1 MREHSRWLRLL
12 AILLGF
18 SLIAAACGDDDD
30 TEAGEDEETEEEGGS
45 EAPAAPPE
53 GDAAPECE
61 GEEDGALKIGGLL
74 PETGNLAFLGPPQE
88 AGAALA
94 VEEIN
99 EAGGVLGA
107 DVEFMPGD
115 SGDTSTDI
123 ANQTVD
129 RHLNA
134 DADVIL
140 GAASSGVSFT
150 VLDKIAEACK
160 IMFSPANTSP
170 DFTDYEEDDLYFRTA
185 PSDVLQGRI
194 LAELVAEEDNTT
206 LGLMALQD
214 PYGEGLLR
222 FTQEPF
228 EEGGGEVVTDLVYD
242 PQAQNFD
249 AEVEEVVSADPD
261 ALVLI
266 GFEESSRI
274 LTSLFEAGF
283 TPDEKK
289 IYLVDGNIGNA
300 LGEDFDE
307 EGVLTGIRGTL
318 PAAEITQEFRDRLLE
333 TDPELIDFSYGPETY
348 DAVIITALAAT
359 LAESDNP
366 AVIATFINGV
376 TRDGEVCETYADC
389 LALIE
394 AGTTDIDYDGP
405 SGPQTFSQPGEPTE
419 ASFAILAYG
428 DDNQIDDSQ
437 TEYRFAQF

>member
-1 MREHSRWLRLL
+1 
-12 AILLGF
+12 
-18 SLIAAACGDDDD
+18 
-30 TEAGEDEETEEEGGS
+30 
-45 EAPAAPPE
+45 
-53 GDAAPECE
+53 
-61 GEEDGALKIGGLL
+61 
-74 PETGNLAFLGPPQE
+74 
-88 AGAALA
+88 
-94 VEEIN
+94 
-99 EAGGVLGA
+99 
-107 DVEFMPGD
+107 
-115 SGDTSTDI
+115 
-123 ANQTVD
+123 
-129 RHLNA
+129 
-134 DADVIL
+134 
-140 GAASSGVSFT
+140 
-150 VLDKIAEACK
+150 
-160 IMFSPANTSP
+160 MFSPANTSP

-300 LGEDFDE
+300 LGDDFDE